1 MKKLRPPNEASLSLS
16 APLSG
21 STLKVNVIRYKMLIL
36 QLLFSIISIP
46 LCSLA
51 YSLVQA
57 PLLSNVTKDEPKI
70 RPLVLWHGLGV
81 YTVWSRQFQIDVLN
95 CQYYLYKGT
104 LTTHP
109 G

>member
-1 MKKLRPPNEASLSLS
+1 MKILRPPNVAPTASGAL
-16 APLSG
+16 
-21 STLKVNVIRYKMLIL
+21 STLKLNVISYKMLTL
-36 QLLFSIISIP
+36 QLLYSIITIP

-57 PLLSNVTKDEPKI
+57 PLISNVTKDEPKI

-81 YTVWSRQFQIDVLN
+81 YTVWSRQFRIDVLN
-95 CQYYLYKGT
+95 YQYCLYKGT
-104 LTTHP
+104 PTTHP

>member
-1 MKKLRPPNEASLSLS
+1 MKNLRPPNEVASLSAAL
-16 APLSG
+16 
-21 STLKVNVIRYKMLIL
+21 STLKLNVIKYKMLIL
-36 QLLFSIISIP
+36 QLLFSIISAP
-46 LCSLA
+46 LCSFKLA

-95 CQYYLYKGT
+95 CQIL
-104 LTTHP
+104 LV
-109 G
+109 

>member
-1 MKKLRPPNEASLSLS
+1 MKKLRPPNASEVASLSAAL
-16 APLSG
+16 
-21 STLKVNVIRYKMLIL
+21 STLKLNVIKYKMLIL
-36 QLLFSIISIP
+36 QLLFSIISVP

-95 CQYYLYKGT
+95 CQIL
-104 LTTHP
+104 LV
-109 G
+109 